1 MNVCRGTCNVFFNFM
16 DPQIYIPIILI
27 LALVYKQ
34 AFFQS
39 SGKVSHKVIC
49 PHALTIILTTHKHWP
64 WGMKK
69 SDSTEFHILQDT

>member
-34 AFFQS
+34 AFFNLLAKFPTKS
-39 SGKVSHKVIC
+39 YVLTDHYSHN
-49 PHALTIILTTHKHWP
+49 PQTLAMGHE
-64 WGMKK
+64 KK
-69 SDSTEFHILQDT
+69 